1 MEDIKFEDALSRL
14 EFIVTTLE
22 KGDIPLDESIKLF
35 EEGISLSK
43 KCNKIIKDAEKRVSI
58 LIEKNSVITEENF
71 ESI

>member
-43 KCNKIIKDAEKRVSI
+43 KCNKIIKDAEKRFSI